1 MVYLWTKKTL
11 SISAAKRR
19 LGAVADE
26 ALQGEKII
34 IIRKSRL
41 LTLQVYEPIES
52 IPMRPPGY
60 FRNLYTK
67 AEIRKENRMAAACPQ
82 RIVT

>member
-1 MVYLWTKKTL
+1 MKTF
-11 SISAAKRR
+11 SISEAKRR

-41 LTLQVYEPIES
+41 LTLQEYEPIES

-60 FRNLYTK
+60 FKNVYTK
-67 AEIRKENRMAAACPQ
+67 AEMMEQNRLARGSVK
-82 RIVT
+82 RIVK

>member
-1 MVYLWTKKTL
+1 MRTL
-11 SISAAKRR
+11 SISEAKSK
-19 LGAVADE
+19 LGEVADQ

-41 LTLQVYEPIES
+41 LMLQEYQPIES

-60 FRNLYTK
+60 FKDVYTK
-67 AEIRKENRMAAACPQ
+67 AEIKEQNRLAKLSVK
-82 RIVT
+82 RIVK